1 MPILKS
7 PDAFPYPNTTQ
18 GVEKKIALKVICLL
32 RTPIVF
38 KHSEH
43 YTFIVKFHHD
53 VAFYTAVSEPRIG
66 EM

>member
-18 GVEKKIALKVICLL
+18 GVGKKIALKVICLL
-32 RTPIVF
+32 RTLIVF
-38 KHSEH
+38 KHCEH
-43 YTFIVKFHHD
+43 STFIVNFCHN
-53 VAFYTAVSEPRIG
+53 VAFYTNVSEPRIE

>member
-18 GVEKKIALKVICLL
+18 GVEKIALKIICLR
-32 RTPIVF
+32 RTLIVF
-38 KHSEH
+38 KHCEH
-43 YTFIVKFHHD
+43 YAFIVKFCYN
-53 VAFYTAVSEPRIG
+53 VAFYANVSEPRIE